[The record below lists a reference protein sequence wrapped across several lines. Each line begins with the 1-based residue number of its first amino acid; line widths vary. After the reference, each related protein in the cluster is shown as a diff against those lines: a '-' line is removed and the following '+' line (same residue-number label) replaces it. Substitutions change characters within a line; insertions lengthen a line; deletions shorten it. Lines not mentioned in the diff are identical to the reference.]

1 MTCGTHDDKKIYS
14 NDVDTRSVGGCC
26 KASASCCTPECYD
39 PQKITAECIFV
50 EKVYD
55 SKVVKKELDLV
66 ISERFDPGFPTEGIV
81 GFDDVSVSCSSK
93 GLKVIPKTISVNGVT
108 EFPPPIPGPGGIEQL
123 NLSFIDTSECDERR
137 RHVGTPIIIEQDIEV
152 CGFVRITICGK
163 AIFASGDSKEFTST
177 FDVMLDK
184 SLTGFAQLCIPSTN
198 AAFPPSLAEF
208 CAALCK
214 VILPAGI
221 RSLSVVDGH
230 IQVYAALVIC
240 IKCEKK
246 IKVPVQLC
254 VLSTGFCEPEEQSG
268 LCGVDFPDLFPR
280 QVDRKEICDCSC
292 NPCD

>member
-1 MTCGTHDDKKIYS
+1 MTCGTHEDKKIYN
-14 NDVDTRSVGGCC
+14 NDVNTRPTGPCC
-26 KASASCCTPECYD
+26 KANSSCCTPERYD
-39 PQKITAECIFV
+39 PKKITAECIFV

-55 SKVVKKELDLV
+55 SKIIKKELDLV

-93 GLKVIPKTISVNGVT
+93 GLKVIPKTISVNGIT

-123 NLSFIDTSECDERR
+123 DLSFIDTSECDERR

-152 CGFVRITICGK
+152 CGFARITISGK
-163 AIFASGDSKEFTST
+163 ALFTNGKCREFTST
-177 FDVMLDK
+177 FDVPVDN
-184 SLTGFAQLCIPSTN
+184 SLTGFAQLCIPSTE

-214 VILPAGI
+214 VILPAGT
-221 RSLSVVDGH
+221 RSLSVVDGD

-246 IKVPVQLC
+246 VKLPVQLC

-280 QVDRKEICDCSC
+280 QIDRKEMCDSHGCDC
-292 NPCD
+292 